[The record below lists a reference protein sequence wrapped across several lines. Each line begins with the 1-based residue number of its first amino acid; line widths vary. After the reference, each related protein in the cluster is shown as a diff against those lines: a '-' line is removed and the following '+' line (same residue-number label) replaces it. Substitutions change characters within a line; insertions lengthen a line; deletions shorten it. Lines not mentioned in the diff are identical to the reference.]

1 MTDYIKPSLN
11 KEDYDNL
18 YEYRRK
24 WLSAFEKDIDMENYP
39 TSISYF
45 VKKSGNEVTGNVM
58 KVRDIEFDKV
68 YDTQTV
74 VRMITNVMFTKKL
87 TRLKN
92 NKKKRL
98 TPTQK
103 FLNIPP
109 WDEYLWIALIEEVR
123 YAVLNN
129 IDTVLLSNKE
139 LKLLE

>member
-1 MTDYIKPSLN
+1 MKEYVKPSLN

-18 YEYRRK
+18 YEYRK
-24 WLSAFEKDIDMENYP
+24 QWLSVFEKDIDMEKYP

-45 VKKSGNEVTGNVM
+45 VKKSGNDVTGKVM
-58 KVRDIEFDKV
+58 QVYDIDFDKV

-74 VRMITNVMFTKKL
+74 VRMITNKIMTKKI
-87 TRLKN
+87 TKLKSGN
-92 NKKKRL
+92 KKRL

-103 FLNIPP
+103 FITMPP

>member
-1 MTDYIKPSLN
+1 MTGYKKPSLN

-18 YEYRRK
+18 YEYRK
-24 WLSAFEKDIDMENYP
+24 QWLSAFEKDDDMENYP

-45 VKKSGNEVTGNVM
+45 VKKSGNEVTGKIMQVYEEN
-58 KVRDIEFDKV
+58 FDKV
-68 YDTQTV
+68 YDTDTV

-87 TRLKN
+87 TKLKSG
-92 NKKKRL
+92 KKKRL

-103 FLNIPP
+103 FINMPT
-109 WDEYLWIALIEEVR
+109 WEEYIWVSLIEEVR

-139 LKLLE
+139 LKLLG